1 VPPPA
6 PPPGLDDG
14 GGPTRARALAALGA
28 GGTVL
33 DVGAGEGAA
42 SLPLT
47 GPMIALTAVDERGD
61 ALAELATRAKPGL
74 QLTLVPGRW
83 PDVAPRVPAVDVVVC
98 AHVLYNVPDLAGF
111 ARALTR
117 AARRLVVCE
126 LTERHPLTA
135 LNPLWK
141 RFHGIDRP
149 EGPTAGDAIAVLTGL
164 GLDVGVE
171 RWSRAASR
179 RYGTFADRVE
189 ITRRRLCLPVERAAE
204 VGRALADADA
214 AGRPERR
221 LVTVWWAGD
230 GELRRPG

>member
-1 VPPPA
+1 
-6 PPPGLDDG
+6 
-14 GGPTRARALAALGA
+14 
-28 GGTVL
+28 
-33 DVGAGEGAA
+33 
-42 SLPLT
+42 
-47 GPMIALTAVDERGD
+47 
-61 ALAELATRAKPGL
+61 
-74 QLTLVPGRW
+74 
-83 PDVAPRVPAVDVVVC
+83 VVVC
-98 AHVLYNVPDLAGF
+98 AYVLYNVPDLAGF

-149 EGPTAGDAIAVLTGL
+149 ERPTAADAIAVLTGL

-204 VGRALADADA
+204 VGRALADANVDTDA
-214 AGRPERR
+214 AGMPERR
-221 LVTVWWAGD
+221 LVTVWWAGE
-230 GELRRPG
+230 GELPGPG

>member
-1 VPPPA
+1 
-6 PPPGLDDG
+6 
-14 GGPTRARALAALGA
+14 
-28 GGTVL
+28 
-33 DVGAGEGAA
+33 
-42 SLPLT
+42 
-47 GPMIALTAVDERGD
+47 
-61 ALAELATRAKPGL
+61 
-74 QLTLVPGRW
+74 
-83 PDVAPRVPAVDVVVC
+83 
-98 AHVLYNVPDLAGF
+98 
-111 ARALTR
+111 
-117 AARRLVVCE
+117 
-126 LTERHPLTA
+126 
-135 LNPLWK
+135 
-141 RFHGIDRP
+141 
-149 EGPTAGDAIAVLTGL
+149 VLTGL